1 MCDVSGYTGTSPI
14 SIEQF
19 GAVNS
24 NRGPDGTTY
33 YKSEQLNIA
42 HSLLAIQPNKEQIQ
56 QPIVDPRTGNV
67 LAYNGE
73 IYGLGDDVFDSQW
86 LSDCLNEGDW
96 EQLKYRTN
104 GMWGFAF
111 YNRSE
116 QRLTLCR
123 DHFGVKPM
131 YYAAIGEQLF
141 FSSHPRPIMMALNT
155 LGYGVVRN
163 DYRHKEWLDNDR
175 FPIGEGFNVSQIK
188 RVPPGGRVEW
198 CMRQNKIIGINNLW
212 GDWKLEPNYKWNRDE
227 YHELM
232 ERAFH
237 EVCYA
242 PGVKKTISLS
252 GGLDSTLIAGVAK
265 ANNIDDISATTLRF
279 KKSLSKGVDK
289 KKLNPKMYQEFPIAK
304 KTAQELD
311 MDFNWSYYDE
321 SVREDARYALG
332 VPAWDRN
339 RVDPRYCNI
348 RKAAANNNKIYLVGD
363 GADEMLTGYSADYTW
378 CKDQELVSYSLEKMH
393 RWRKLN
399 GERDDNPGCGWPSKL
414 FSGFARIFP
423 KWHKNIGYDVVN
435 NQRFFRT
442 LCHVDGFMT
451 VADHMCGAFGMESR
465 APFMHQEFAKYVLNI
480 PGGVK
485 LYTPGDETLKAQ
497 GFPDD
502 NYTYLGAYKALIR
515 DEAKKFIPDHVRKR
529 GRKIGFANPINA
541 RDHQLNFEIGNEDF
555 DQWFNDIEQEEF
567 EI

>member
-56 QPIVDPRTGNV
+56 QPIVDDRTGNV

-111 YNRSE
+111 YNRSK

-131 YYAAIGEQLF
+131 YYATLGEQLF
-141 FSSHPRPIMMALNT
+141 FSSHPRPIMMAMNT
-155 LGYGVVRN
+155 LGFGLEIN
-163 DYRHKEWLDNDR
+163 KYRKNEWENNDR
-175 FPIGEGFNVSQIK
+175 FPIGEGFPIQQIK

-198 CMRQNKIIGINNLW
+198 CMRRNKLLGLNTLW
-212 GDWKLEPNYKWNRDE
+212 GDWKVEPNYAWNRDE

-232 ERAFH
+232 ERAFK

-279 KKSLSKGVDK
+279 KKSLSKGVPAK
-289 KKLNPKMYQEFPIAK
+289 KMNPKMYAEWGIAK
-304 KTAQELD
+304 KTAEELD
-311 MDFNWSYYDE
+311 IDFNWSYFDDT
-321 SVREDARYALG
+321 VREDSRKALG

-348 RKAAANNNKIYLVGD
+348 RKAAEKNNKIYLVGD
-363 GADEMLTGYSADYTW
+363 GADELLTGYSADFTW
-378 CKDQELVSYSLEKMH
+378 VNDQERISLTLEKMH
-393 RWRKLN
+393 KMKRLN
-399 GERDDNPGCGWPSKL
+399 GVDLEGMSWYSRLFPG
-414 FSGFARIFP
+414 FERIFP
-423 KWHKNIGYDVVN
+423 KWHTNIKHDVVN

-451 VADHMCGAFGMESR
+451 VADHICGSFGMESR
-465 APFMHQEFAKYVLNI
+465 APFLHQEFAKYVINI
-480 PGGVK
+480 PGGAK
-485 LYTPGDETLKAQ
+485 LYTPGDPTLKAE

-502 NYTYLGAYKALIR
+502 NYTYLGAYKSLIR

-541 RDHQLNFEIGNEDF
+541 RDHGLNIKLGQEDF
-555 DQWFNDIEQEEF
+555 DNWLGDIWEEEF